1 MKVFLGAFGDPGHAF
16 PMIALGCAMRA
27 RGHSVT
33 IETAER
39 WREDC
44 EAEGLVFDGVD
55 EALRVPRSEI
65 RLFGKPESFERRRMG
80 VALVRDED
88 VEKAREQ
95 ARLAASKVR
104 PRRP

>member
-1 MKVFLGAFGDPGHAF
+1 
-16 PMIALGCAMRA
+16 
-27 RGHSVT
+27 
-33 IETAER
+33 
-39 WREDC
+39 
-44 EAEGLVFDGVD
+44 
-55 EALRVPRSEI
+55 
-65 RLFGKPESFERRRMG
+65 MG